1 MSAIP
6 MAQIPLSTPMGGGST
21 LSRKHKAAIIV
32 RFLLNEGADLELTNL
47 SEENQS
53 DLTYL
58 MGEMGYID
66 RSTLGEVLMEF
77 AHELE
82 SIGLSFPNGISGALN
97 VLEGKISPL
106 TAARLRKEA
115 GVRVAGQPWQRI
127 KSLSINDL
135 VDLLAAE
142 SIEVSAVLISKLDVD
157 KAATLLSQLP
167 GDKARRITHAM
178 SMTDQIGP
186 EAVDRIGLTLACQID
201 DRPPRAFNDGPESRL
216 GAILNNSTI
225 ATRDDI
231 LDSLDETDADFAIKV
246 RKTIFTYAH
255 IHKRLKKLDVPAV
268 LRDIDQDDLITAI
281 AYATEGDIGETSK
294 FLLDNI
300 SVRLADQLR
309 EGVEERGK
317 VKLTEA
323 EPAMAEI
330 TKTVRNLVDLGDIDL
345 IIPDED

>member
-6 MAQIPLSTPMGGGST
+6 MAQITPSSPMGSGSN
-21 LSRKHKAAIIV
+21 LSRKQKAAIIV
-32 RFLLNEGADLELTNL
+32 RFLLNEGAELELTNL
-47 SEENQS
+47 SDDHQS

-58 MGEMGYID
+58 MAEMGYID
-66 RSTLGEVLMEF
+66 RGTLSDVLMEF

-127 KSLSINDL
+127 QALPVSDL
-135 VDLLAAE
+135 VELLSTE
-142 SIEVSAVLISKLDVD
+142 SIEVSAVLISKLNVD

-167 GDKARRITHAM
+167 GDKARRITHTM
-178 SMTDQIGP
+178 SMTNHIGP

-201 DRPPRAFNDGPESRL
+201 DRPPRAFNDGPENRL

-231 LDSLDETDADFAIKV
+231 LTSLDETDADFAIKV

-255 IHKRLKKLDVPAV
+255 IHKRVKKLDVPAV
-268 LRDIDQDDLITAI
+268 LRDIDQGDLITAM
-281 AYATEGDIGETSK
+281 AYATEGDLGQSTQFMLE
-294 FLLDNI
+294 NI
-300 SVRLADQLR
+300 SNRLADQLR
-309 EGVEERGK
+309 EGIEERGK
-317 VKLTEA
+317 VKLAEA

-330 TKTVRNLVDLGDIDL
+330 TKTVRELVDIGDIEL
-345 IIPDED
+345 LVPEDE

>member
-6 MAQIPLSTPMGGGST
+6 MAQIRPGASMGGGSH
-21 LSRKHKAAIIV
+21 LSRKQKAAIIV
-32 RFLLNEGADLELTNL
+32 RFLLNEGAELELTNL
-47 SEENQS
+47 SDEHQS

-58 MGEMGYID
+58 MAEMGYID
-66 RSTLGEVLMEF
+66 RETLSDVLMEF

-127 KSLSINDL
+127 RALPVSDL
-135 VDLLAAE
+135 VDLLSSE

-157 KAATLLSQLP
+157 KAANLLSQLP
-167 GDKARRITHAM
+167 GDKARRITHTM
-178 SMTDQIGP
+178 SMTNKIGP

-201 DRPPRAFNDGPESRL
+201 DRPPRAFSDGPESRL
-216 GAILNNSTI
+216 GAILNNSTS

-231 LDSLDETDADFAIKV
+231 LTSLDETDADFAAKV

-255 IHKRLKKLDVPAV
+255 IHKRLKSLDVPSV
-268 LRDIDQDDLITAI
+268 LRDIDQGDLITAMT
-281 AYATEGDIGETSK
+281 YATEGDLGLSTE
-294 FLLDNI
+294 FMLENI
-300 SVRLADQLR
+300 PNRLADQLR
-309 EGVEERGK
+309 EGVEDRGT
-317 VKLTEA
+317 VKLAEA

-330 TKTVRNLVDLGDIDL
+330 TKTIREMARLGDIEL
-345 IIPDED
+345 IVPDED